1 MIVPKLALRGLV
13 RNRKSSLVLVGL
25 VGVGVFLFLLG
36 DSALGAASS
45 GIRREFQDGYT
56 GDAAVRSVF
65 ERKFGIFGFSVP
77 TIGEYEEM
85 PTLPEV
91 PAIRTLAA
99 RLPAIAKTAEVV
111 SGAALLQGP
120 KGCQVKVPVFG
131 VVAGDY
137 FPFFPALRFVRGA
150 TPPPDGEAWIVLPRS
165 RAEEIE
171 KAEGRA
177 PAVNDELQFT
187 MASGNA
193 FTIRAVRLAGIVDT
207 PIKGQA
213 DTAPVYTD
221 PTTLRALLGLPLGNA
236 RKSDESAAAAGAPAD
251 DLSSFFSGTA
261 GAAAGEEP
269 ATGGAGA
276 ARGLDLVAQYLG
288 NGAGAAPEQTIDV
301 EQGAWHFLLLR
312 LAPGARVGSTLHAL
326 NSEFAAAGIKAEAVG
341 WLSVAGLNAGI
352 LFLLKTIFE
361 IGIGILAAVIVL
373 VLTNGLAFSVIEQT
387 KEIGT
392 MRAMGAQRSFVARL
406 YFLQSLLIVAAG
418 VALGSLAAWLALHG
432 LSGVGIPITNSYLYM
447 LFGVSRLRPVF
458 LPGSALA
465 ALGASVIVAA
475 AASIYPMALAARA
488 SVAQTMA
495 AE

>member
-36 DSALGAASS
+36 DSALGSAST
-45 GIRREFQDGYT
+45 GIRQEFQDGYT

-65 ERKFGIFGFSVP
+65 ERKFGIFGFSIP

-120 KGCQVKVPVFG
+120 GGYQAKVPVFG

-150 TPPPDGEAWIVLPRS
+150 TPPPDGEAWILLPRS

-177 PAVNDELQFT
+177 LAVGDELQFT
-187 MASGNA
+187 MASGSA

-251 DLSSFFSGTA
+251 DLSSFFSGT

-269 ATGGAGA
+269 ATGGAGT
-276 ARGLDLVAQYLG
+276 ARGLDLVEQYLG

-312 LAPGARVGSTLHAL
+312 LAPGAGVGSTLHAL

-341 WLSVAGLNAGI
+341 WLSVAGLKAGI

-418 VALGSLAAWLALHG
+418 VALGSLAAWLALRG

-465 ALGASVIVAA
+465 ALGVSIIVAA